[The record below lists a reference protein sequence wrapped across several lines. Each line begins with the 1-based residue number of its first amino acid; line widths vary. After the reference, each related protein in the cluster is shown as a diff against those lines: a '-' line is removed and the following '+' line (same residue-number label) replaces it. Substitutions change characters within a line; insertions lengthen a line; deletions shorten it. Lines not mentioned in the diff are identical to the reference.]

1 MDRILDILKKYGIKA
16 VEDGYITL
24 PKDHCFAAWRVA
36 HRRAQ
41 GADGYE
47 LYWDVTF
54 ELRICYRDRKTA
66 ADKSREKLIERDMR
80 FLEGLESD
88 YAYND
93 NDKLDITIYTF
104 TGREKFETEE

>member
-1 MDRILDILKKYGIKA
+1 MERVLDILKKHGIKA
-16 VEDGYITL
+16 EEGGYITL

-41 GADGYE
+41 GADGYN

-54 ELRICYRDRKTA
+54 ELRICYRGKKTA
-66 ADKSREKLIERDMR
+66 VDKSREKLIERYMR
-80 FLEGLESD
+80 FLDGLESD

-104 TGREKFETEE
+104 MGRENF